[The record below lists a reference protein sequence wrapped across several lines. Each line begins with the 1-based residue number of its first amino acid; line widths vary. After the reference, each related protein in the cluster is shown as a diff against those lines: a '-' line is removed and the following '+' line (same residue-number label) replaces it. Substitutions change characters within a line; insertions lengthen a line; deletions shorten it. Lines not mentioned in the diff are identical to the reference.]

1 MNVYQLKVTGCYG
14 GGMALVAA
22 WSFEHAKNEYLCNGI
37 YGEEYWLKYLVF
49 DESLSQPITGLE
61 WHGEQ
66 GVITESIY
74 LE

>member
-1 MNVYQLKVTGCYG
+1 MNVYQLKVTGGYG

-22 WSFEHAKNEYLCNGI
+22 LSFGHAKNEYLCNGI
-37 YGEEYWLKYLVF
+37 YGEEYWLKYFVF
-49 DESLSQPITGLE
+49 DERFSQPVEGLE

-66 GVITESIY
+66 AIISESIY